1 MNYTTDIAPRLT
13 EGKDAATI
21 AAELV
26 ASGVTVKPIN
36 RADLLFSLNMR
47 GMLTKLIVNASD
59 EKWTGT
65 ILNMQSAIIAAGTDA
80 DKSAIRTW
88 LSHITNPTNIIWDT
102 TDTQYAKP
110 FLDMVQAFADQ
121 PDMPTSADFAAVV
134 DLGGG
139 YKFADVDAAAVQAM
153 IDLQAKR
160 DVLDAAIAAE
170 QALAEPHQIAMGR
183 LQSLKNQETYAL
195 SLAEIEAE
203 IAKVREYPE
212 VYPVEGV

>member
-1 MNYTTDIAPRLT
+1 MNYEIDIAPRLA

-26 ASGVTVKPIN
+26 ALGVTVRPIN
-36 RADLLFSLNMR
+36 RANLLFLLNMR

-80 DKSAIRTW
+80 EKAAIRTW

-102 TDTQYAKP
+102 TDPQYAKP
-110 FLDMVQAFADQ
+110 FLDMVTTFADQ

-134 DLGGG
+134 ELGGG
-139 YKFADVDAAAVQAM
+139 YKFAAVDAAAVQAM
-153 IDLQAKR
+153 IDLQARR
-160 DVLDAAIAAE
+160 DVLDAAIEAE

-195 SLAEIEAE
+195 TLAEIEAE

-212 VYPVEGV
+212 TYPAEGE